1 MNTKSRLFT
10 LVVEEFD
17 KANNKHILW
26 KDLKKYLDSEDY
38 VNYYAFILHN
48 KDFDDNGEEKRP
60 HFHIVLET
68 IRPYAKGSILTDMAK
83 ELLVARECISIRAY
97 DSCKLAVQ
105 YLVHK
110 NDQDKAQ
117 YDILEV
123 CSSDET
129 RTIDYIDNDIEA
141 DDLDIKDLCEIC
153 YNAKNII
160 DVYRTIGI
168 NNAKKYRWIIIDLLE
183 QKREDSLYDC

>member
-1 MNTKSRLFT
+1 MNTKSKLFT

-17 KANNKHILW
+17 KANNKHISW
-26 KDLKKYLDSEDY
+26 KDIKSYLDKEDY

-48 KDFDDNGEEKRP
+48 KDFDENGEQKRA

-68 IRPYAKGSILTDMAK
+68 IRPYAKSSVLTDIVK
-83 ELLVARECISIRAY
+83 ELCCAREVVSVRAY

-110 NDQDKAQ
+110 NDEDKAQ
-117 YDILEV
+117 YDILDV
-123 CSSDET
+123 LSSDET
-129 RTIDYIDNDIEA
+129 RTIDYIDNDIES

-153 YNAKNII
+153 KNAKNIVE
-160 DVYRTIGI
+160 VYRVIGLA
-168 NNAKKYRWIIIDLLE
+168 NAKKYRWVIVDLLDQE
-183 QKREDSLYDC
+183 REDRLYGC